1 MIQIQLS
8 EGHVLVVLDYQ
19 AVTAKDLPGPVW
31 YHELSCRAFDM
42 PFNFSW
48 ERLHTL
54 AITQDFTQYKELC
67 IILSKSGNK
76 ESKQYLYRMATD
88 PSVYVEA
95 LLRLSVRVTDVI
107 ISVFKQSDGKLIPRE
122 LEKDRMFRWL
132 HATRGRRAQVRH
144 TSCPGCS

>member
-1 MIQIQLS
+1 MMQIQLS

-88 PSVYVEA
+88 PSVYVEV
-95 LLRLSVRVTDVI
+95 LLRLSVRVYGRYYFGFQAIRRETD
-107 ISVFKQSDGKLIPRE
+107 SSG
-122 LEKDRMFRWL
+122 
-132 HATRGRRAQVRH
+132 T
-144 TSCPGCS
+144 